1 MKKEDIVD
9 YLKEYE
15 SFKPELVERELSLP
29 SDSSFVISVIG
40 PRRAGKTYYLF
51 QLSEEMSDYIYL
63 NFEDSRLYGVKY
75 TDLRDILRIFIEIY
89 GKEPINLLLDEIQ
102 NVKNWE
108 IIVRELHDL
117 KRYRMFL
124 TGSSSKLLS
133 KEIATQLRG
142 RTLSYLLLPFSF
154 REYSKAKGLKTE
166 KYMSR
171 DASAGLKHY
180 LREYIEFGGFPEVVL
195 SKDREKLKILKEY
208 AELILF
214 RDFIERHQIR
224 NVALARVLHS
234 FTIQNFTTE
243 ISINALFNRVKSM
256 GVRVSKNTVFDY
268 LSKLED
274 TAFFFF
280 LRKYSEKPH
289 LRESYPKKV
298 YLCDTGLTKTQR
310 FSEDNGKL
318 MENIVFL
325 ELQRKTNSNPLLEV
339 FYWKDYQQREVDFI
353 IKEGTQINQLIQVT
367 HELTEENE
375 KREIRSLLKA
385 SRELNCD
392 NLLMITWDQDEDVKE
407 EEKKIKVTQL
417 WKWLIR
423 LDDKNQEINKL

>member
-1 MKKEDIVD
+1 MEKEDIVD

-15 SFKPELVERELSLP
+15 NFKPELMERELSVPL
-29 SDSSFVISVIG
+29 DSSFVISIIG

-51 QLSEEMSDYIYL
+51 QLSREMSDYIYL
-63 NFEDSRLYGVKY
+63 NFEDSRLYGVKH
-75 TDLRDILRIFIEIY
+75 TELRDIIRTYIEIY
-89 GKEPINLLLDEIQ
+89 GKEPGTLLLDEIQ

-108 IIVRELHDL
+108 IVVRELHDL
-117 KRYRMFL
+117 KRYRTFL

-154 REYSKAKGLKTE
+154 REFSKAKGLKIE

-171 DASAGLKHY
+171 DASARIKHY
-180 LREYIEFGGFPEVVL
+180 LLEYMEFGGFPEVVL
-195 SKDREKLKILKEY
+195 SKEKVKILKEY

-214 RDFIERHQIR
+214 KDFIERHQIK
-224 NVALARVLHS
+224 NVELARVLHS
-234 FTIQNFTTE
+234 FTIHNFTNE
-243 ISINALFNRVKSM
+243 ISVNALFNRVKSM
-256 GVRVSKNTVFDY
+256 GVRVSKNTIYDY

-274 TAFFFF
+274 TTFFFF
-280 LRKYSEKPH
+280 LRKYSKKPH
-289 LRESYPKKV
+289 LRESYPQKI
-298 YLCDTGLTKTQR
+298 YLCDTGLTKTLR
-310 FSEDNGKL
+310 YSEDKGKL
-318 MENIVFL
+318 IENIVFL

-367 HELTEENE
+367 YALTPENE

-385 SRELNCD
+385 SRELNCK
-392 NLLMITWDQDEDVKE
+392 NLLMITWDQAEVIKKNK
-407 EEKKIKVTQL
+407 KKIKQTQL
-417 WKWLIR
+417 WQWLIE
-423 LDDKNQEINKL
+423 Q

>member
-15 SFKPELVERELSLP
+15 SFKPELVERELSVPL
-29 SDSSFVISVIG
+29 DSRFVISVIG

-51 QLSEEMSDYIYL
+51 QLSREMSNFIHL

-75 TDLRDILRIFIEIY
+75 TDLRDIIRTFIEIY
-89 GKEPINLLLDEIQ
+89 GKEPVNILLDEIQ
-102 NVKNWE
+102 AVKNWE

-154 REYSKAKGLKTE
+154 REYLGAKGLKTE

-171 DASAGLKHY
+171 DTSARIKHY
-180 LREYIEFGGFPEVVL
+180 LQEYMEFGGFPEVVL
-195 SKDREKLKILKEY
+195 SEEKVKILKEY

-224 NVALARVLHS
+224 NVELARVLHS
-234 FTIQNFTTE
+234 STIQNFTTE
-243 ISINALFNRVKSM
+243 ISVNALFNRVKSM
-256 GVRVSKNTVFDY
+256 GVQVSKNTVFDY

-289 LRESYPKKV
+289 LRESYPKKI
-298 YLCDTGLTKTQR
+298 YLCDTGLTKTLR
-310 FSEDNGKL
+310 FYEDKGKL
-318 MENIVFL
+318 IENIVFL

-339 FYWKDYQQREVDFI
+339 FYWKDYQQREVDFV

-367 HELTEENE
+367 YELTEENE

-392 NLLMITWDQDEDVKE
+392 NLLMITWDQAEVIKKNK
-407 EEKKIKVTQL
+407 KKIKQTQL
-417 WKWLIR
+417 WQWLIE
-423 LDDKNQEINKL
+423 Q